1 MRLARRLFA
10 LMALVLALGA
20 CSARQLAVD
29 RIGDAI
35 AQGGGVFATDE
46 DPELIRAAAPFSLK
60 LIESLLAE
68 SPRHKGLLLAAAR
81 GFTQYAYA
89 FVQQEAE
96 ELEERDLARALILE
110 ARARRFYRRAR
121 DYGVRGLA
129 PMTGGDLVENLRA
142 DPRQAVRA
150 FSTADVP
157 LLYWTGASWGALIA
171 LSKTD
176 PEALSDLPVVEALL
190 DRSLELD
197 EAFERGAI
205 HTLLIGYEPVRKG
218 RTGDP
223 MARAREHFARAQ
235 QLSGGADAAP
245 LVALAESV
253 CVPQQRRAEFEAL
266 LREALRIDPDLV
278 PESRLANVLAQR
290 RARWLLSRIDN
301 LFTE

>member
-1 MRLARRLFA
+1 
-10 LMALVLALGA
+10 MALALALGA

-35 AQGGGVFATDE
+35 AQSGGVFATDD

-110 ARARRFYRRAR
+110 DRARRFYRRAR

-129 PMTGGDLVENLRA
+129 PTTGSDLVEQLRA
-142 DPRQAVRA
+142 DPRKAVSA

-176 PEALSDLPVVEALL
+176 PEALSDVPVVEALL

-223 MARAREHFARAQ
+223 VARAREHFARAQ

-301 LFTE
+301 LFIE